1 MLTNTGVEPMKI
13 SRRSLPLL
21 LPALAAAAKAQ
32 GKSATPSQTW
42 KFEDLPVKANGG
54 NKSRQVVDA
63 HTHTGYHFDLH
74 ETELG
79 IGMAPHPPH
88 HHEDE
93 EMLMIQEGT
102 LEVTINGKVTRIGPG
117 SVAYVAS
124 NEEHGWMNVGNTP
137 CSYFVIAFGRPG

>member
-1 MLTNTGVEPMKI
+1 MKI
-13 SRRSLPLL
+13 SRRSLPML

-32 GKSATPSQTW
+32 GQTNVSPSHTW
-42 KFEDLPVKANGG
+42 KFEDLPVKATGD
-54 NKSRQVVDA
+54 NKTRQVVDA
-63 HTHTGYHFDLH
+63 HTYTGYHFDLH

-88 HHEDE
+88 HHEYE
-93 EMLMIQEGT
+93 EMVMMHEGI

-124 NEEHGWMNVGNTP
+124 NEEHGWKNVGSTP
-137 CSYFVIAFGRPG
+137 CSYFVMAFGRPG